1 MEQEIQEAKSLY
13 YSYKQYFSDYLPA
26 LTKLGLKVVMALL
39 VFVGGRKVIQWF
51 VSFIKKSMERA
62 SVDKGVIQFIGS
74 LLRIVLYI
82 LLVFSIATHFGVKES
97 SIAALLGTA
106 GVTVGLA
113 LQGGLANIAGGI
125 MLLIFKPFQVGDY
138 IIIAQ
143 QNGCE
148 GTVYK
153 IEICYTT
160 LISIDNK
167 HIVIPNGTLSGSII
181 TNVTARDLRKLEIK
195 VGISYDSD
203 IKKAKAILEEILHN
217 DEDTKDDQGMVVFV
231 DELGESAVVMG
242 LRVWVATEKYWPAK
256 WRLNELIKEALI
268 CYTTLISID
277 NKHIVIPNGTLSGS
291 IITNVTARDLRKLE
305 IKVGISYDS
314 DIKKAKAILEE
325 ILHNDE
331 DTKDD
336 QGMVVFVDEL
346 GESAVVM
353 GLRVWVATEKY
364 WPARWRLNELIK
376 EAFDANGI
384 EIPYNQLQVHVKKQ
398 I

>member
-62 SVDKGVIQFIGS
+62 SVDKGVIQFSGA
-74 LLRIVLYI
+74 LLRIVVYI
-82 LLVFSIATHFGVKES
+82 LLVFSIATHFCVRES

-125 MLLIFKPFQVGDY
+125 MLLIFKPYQVGDY

-195 VGISYDSD
+195 VGISYNAD
-203 IKKAKAILEEILHN
+203 IQRAKEILEDILTDDPDTRE
-217 DEDTKDDQGMVVFV
+217 DEEMVVFV
-231 DELGESAVVMG
+231 DELAESSVIMG
-242 LRVWVATEKYWPAK
+242 FRVWVDTDRYW
-256 WRLNELIKEALI
+256 
-268 CYTTLISID
+268 
-277 NKHIVIPNGTLSGS
+277 
-291 IITNVTARDLRKLE
+291 
-305 IKVGISYDS
+305 
-314 DIKKAKAILEE
+314 
-325 ILHNDE
+325 
-331 DTKDD
+331 DT
-336 QGMVVFVDEL
+336 
-346 GESAVVM
+346 
-353 GLRVWVATEKY
+353 
-364 WPARWRLNELIK
+364 RWRLNQRIK
-376 EAFDANGI
+376 EDFDYYGI
-384 EIPYNQLQVHVKKQ
+384 EIPYNQLDVHLHK
-398 I
+398 

>member
-13 YSYKQYFSDYLPA
+13 YSYKQYFSDYLPD

-62 SVDKGVIQFIGS
+62 SVDKGVIQFTGS

-143 QNGCE
+143 QNECE

-153 IEICYTT
+153 I
-160 LISIDNK
+160 
-167 HIVIPNGTLSGSII
+167 
-181 TNVTARDLRKLEIK
+181 
-195 VGISYDSD
+195 D
-203 IKKAKAILEEILHN
+203 IKK
-217 DEDTKDDQGMVVFV
+217 V
-231 DELGESAVVMG
+231 
-242 LRVWVATEKYWPAK
+242 
-256 WRLNELIKEALI
+256 
-268 CYTTLISID
+268 
-277 NKHIVIPNGTLSGS
+277 
-291 IITNVTARDLRKLE
+291 
-305 IKVGISYDS
+305 
-314 DIKKAKAILEE
+314 KAILEE

>member
-231 DELGESAVVMG
+231 DELGERAQWSWACVCGWLRRNTG
-242 LRVWVATEKYWPAK
+242 LP
-256 WRLNELIKEALI
+256 
-268 CYTTLISID
+268 
-277 NKHIVIPNGTLSGS
+277 GG
-291 IITNVTARDLRKLE
+291 
-305 IKVGISYDS
+305 
-314 DIKKAKAILEE
+314 
-325 ILHNDE
+325 
-331 DTKDD
+331 
-336 QGMVVFVDEL
+336 
-346 GESAVVM
+346 
-353 GLRVWVATEKY
+353 GLM
-364 WPARWRLNELIK
+364 N
-376 EAFDANGI
+376 
-384 EIPYNQLQVHVKKQ
+384 
-398 I
+398 

>member
-1 MEQEIQEAKSLY
+1 MEQEIQQAKDMVNNY
-13 YSYKQYFSDYLPA
+13 QQYFSNYLPD
-26 LTKLGLKVVMALL
+26 LTKFGLKVVMALL
-39 VFVGGRKVIQWF
+39 VFVGGRKVIQW
-51 VSFIKKSMERA
+51 VVAFIKKSMDKA
-62 SVDKGVIQFIGS
+62 SIDKGVIQFTGS
-74 LLRIVLYI
+74 LLRVGLYV
-82 LLVFSIATHFGVKES
+82 LLVFNIATHFGVKES

-143 QNGCE
+143 QNECE

-195 VGISYDSD
+195 VGISYDAD
-203 IKKAKAILEEILHN
+203 IKKVKAVLEDILHN

-231 DELGESAVVMG
+231 DELGDSAVIIG

-256 WRLNELIKEALI
+256 W
-268 CYTTLISID
+268 S
-277 NKHIVIPNGTLSGS
+277 
-291 IITNVTARDLRKLE
+291 
-305 IKVGISYDS
+305 
-314 DIKKAKAILEE
+314 
-325 ILHNDE
+325 
-331 DTKDD
+331 
-336 QGMVVFVDEL
+336 
-346 GESAVVM
+346 
-353 GLRVWVATEKY
+353 
-364 WPARWRLNELIK
+364 LNELIK
-376 EAFDANGI
+376 EAFDVNGI
-384 EIPYNQLQVHVKKQ
+384 EIPYHQLQIHMKNS
-398 I
+398 

>member
-62 SVDKGVIQFIGS
+62 SVDKGVIQFTGS

-138 IIIAQ
+138 IIISQ

-181 TNVTARDLRKLEIK
+181 TNVTARDLRK
-195 VGISYDSD
+195 
-203 IKKAKAILEEILHN
+203 
-217 DEDTKDDQGMVVFV
+217 
-231 DELGESAVVMG
+231 
-242 LRVWVATEKYWPAK
+242 
-256 WRLNELIKEALI
+256 
-268 CYTTLISID
+268 
-277 NKHIVIPNGTLSGS
+277 
-291 IITNVTARDLRKLE
+291 
-305 IKVGISYDS
+305 
-314 DIKKAKAILEE
+314 
-325 ILHNDE
+325 
-331 DTKDD
+331 
-336 QGMVVFVDEL
+336 L

>member
-62 SVDKGVIQFIGS
+62 SVDKGVVQFTGS

-231 DELGESAVVMG
+231 DV
-242 LRVWVATEKYWPAK
+242 
-256 WRLNELIKEALI
+256 
-268 CYTTLISID
+268 
-277 NKHIVIPNGTLSGS
+277 
-291 IITNVTARDLRKLE
+291 
-305 IKVGISYDS
+305 
-314 DIKKAKAILEE
+314 
-325 ILHNDE
+325 
-331 DTKDD
+331 
-336 QGMVVFVDEL
+336 L

>member
-62 SVDKGVIQFIGS
+62 SVDKGVIQFTGS

-148 GTVYK
+148 GTVFK
-153 IEICYTT
+153 IEMCDTT

-195 VGISYDSD
+195 VGISYEAD
-203 IKKAKAILEEILHN
+203 IQKAKTILEKILK
-217 DEDTKDDQGMVVFV
+217 DDPDTKSDSREMVVFV
-231 DELGESAVVMG
+231 DELAESAVIMG
-242 LRVWVATEKYWPAK
+242 LRVWVATESYWAVK
-256 WRLNELIKEALI
+256 WRLNQKIKE
-268 CYTTLISID
+268 
-277 NKHIVIPNGTLSGS
+277 
-291 IITNVTARDLRKLE
+291 E
-305 IKVGISYDS
+305 
-314 DIKKAKAILEE
+314 
-325 ILHNDE
+325 
-331 DTKDD
+331 
-336 QGMVVFVDEL
+336 
-346 GESAVVM
+346 
-353 GLRVWVATEKY
+353 
-364 WPARWRLNELIK
+364 
-376 EAFDANGI
+376 FDANGI
-384 EIPYNQLQVHVKKQ
+384 VIPYNQMEVYVHQK
-398 I
+398 